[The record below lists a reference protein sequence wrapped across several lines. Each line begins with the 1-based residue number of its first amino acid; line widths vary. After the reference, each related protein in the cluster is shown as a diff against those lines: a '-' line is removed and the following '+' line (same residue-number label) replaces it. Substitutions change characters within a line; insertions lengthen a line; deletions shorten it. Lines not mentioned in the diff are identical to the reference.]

1 MFNLV
6 NDKKM
11 GLVVIRR
18 ENEDIESLIKR
29 FKKKVNNSG
38 ILREVKN
45 HSAYEKPSIFKKRK
59 RKEAAIRREKDE
71 QKQQKK
77 RSFKKNEKNSGDK
90 WSCGSWGI
98 N

>member
-1 MFNLV
+1 MSNQV

-29 FKKKVNNSG
+29 FKKKVNTSG

-45 HSAYEKPSIFKKRK
+45 HSAYEKPSIKRKRK
-59 RKEAAIRREKDE
+59 RKEAKVRREKDAL
-71 QKQQKK
+71 KQLKK
-77 RSFKKNEKNSGDK
+77 RSFNNNEKNSGNK
-90 WSCGSWGI
+90 
-98 N
+98 